1 MNQFLEKE
9 QTHKQ
14 KDRNSAGT
22 MDWQAKVIFFWIS
35 TLRGFKN
42 MTHEQTIN

>member
-9 QTHKQ
+9 QTHKL

-22 MDWQAKVIFFWIS
+22 MDWQAKVIFFGS
-35 TLRGFKN
+35 LPCEDSKT
-42 MTHEQTIN
+42 